1 MNHDMRVM
9 RRLVFGFL
17 LALSVLPALGA
28 HTQVRLVLSHESA
41 RPGEVITAGIHLKM
55 DAGWHT
61 YWRNGG
67 DSGAPTSIEWTL
79 PQGVTAGDIQWP
91 LPEKLDSEGLF
102 TFVYHKD
109 VVLLVPLTVGAGVAA
124 GEVEFKAKVSWLECE
139 KLCVTGNGDVTARL
153 NVGDSKAS
161 SDAKLI
167 SDWKLKIP
175 APKSGL
181 AVRAGWENA
190 AKGDSRPLLVEWTA
204 GKQAKSADF
213 FPYESEKFM
222 VKAATEPLKAAGGAT
237 RLRLS
242 VEKLASWP
250 TEISGVLVELGDDG
264 KPLGAHEVTVP
275 VKATLK
281 AAASDPASASAPISK
296 PPEKSLLLVLAAA
309 FLGGLIM
316 NLMPCVLPVLALK
329 VLSFVQQ
336 SQESP
341 AHVRKLSLVYA
352 AGVVISFLILAGIA
366 ISIRAAQGSFSWGQQ
381 FQNPQFLIV
390 LTTLVML
397 VALNLFGVFEVA
409 LGSNAMSA
417 ASVAASREGA
427 GGAFFNGVLAVV
439 LGTSC
444 TAPFLGLA
452 LGYALYRSPLDILL
466 TFLMVGV
473 GLAFPYVALSF
484 SPALRRFLP
493 KPGMWMERFKVALG
507 FPVLAT
513 AVWLLSLL
521 TTHFGNAG
529 VLWVGLFLTTVAVAA
544 WIFGQFVQRGT
555 QRKGL
560 AAGLAFLLLLAGG
573 AFALEARLQWRSP
586 PEPFLA
592 GVEQKRG
599 PDEID
604 WRPWSAAAVDA
615 ARAASQPAFVDFTA
629 DWCLNCQVNK
639 KSSIDIP
646 SVKKRLKEIKAVSLL
661 GDFTRQNKE
670 IAAELKRHGRA
681 GVPLVLVYPADATK
695 SPIVLP
701 ELLTPSIVLEA
712 LDQAVK

>member
-1 MNHDMRVM
+1 M

-17 LALSVLPALGA
+17 VLLAVLPAHGA
-28 HTQVRLVLSHESA
+28 HTQVRLVLSHDSA
-41 RPGEVITAGIHLKM
+41 KPGETITAGIHLKM

-79 PQGVTAGDIQWP
+79 PKGVTAGEIQWP
-91 LPEKLDSEGLF
+91 LPERLESEGLF

-109 VVLLVPLTVGAGVAA
+109 AVLLVPLTVGAGVAA
-124 GEVEFKAKVSWLECE
+124 GELELKAKVAWLECE

-161 SDAKLI
+161 ADAKLI
-167 SDWKLKIP
+167 SEWQLKIP
-175 APKSGL
+175 APKPGL
-181 AVRAGWENA
+181 AVRAGWESA

-204 GKQAKSADF
+204 DKQAKSADF
-213 FPYESEKFM
+213 FPYENEKFM
-222 VKAATEPLKAAGGAT
+222 VKAATEPLKAAGGVT
-237 RLRLS
+237 RLRLT

-250 TEISGVLVELGDDG
+250 AEISGVLVELGEGG
-264 KPLGAHEVTVP
+264 KPLGAHEVTFP
-275 VKATLK
+275 VKASLN
-281 AAASDPASASAPISK
+281 AGASDPGSASAPISK
-296 PPEKSLLLVLAAA
+296 PPEKSLWLVLAAA

-352 AGVVISFLILAGIA
+352 AGVVISFLILAAIA

-397 VALNLFGVFEVA
+397 VALNLFGVFEVT
-409 LGSNAMSA
+409 LGSGTMSA
-417 ASVAASREGA
+417 ASAAASREGA

-452 LGYALYRSPLDILL
+452 LGYALYRSPVEILI

-513 AVWLLSLL
+513 AIWLLSLL
-521 TTHFGNAG
+521 TAHFGNGG
-529 VLWVGLFLTTVAVAA
+529 VLWAGLFLTIVAVAA

-560 AAGLAFLLLLAGG
+560 ALGIAILLLAAGVG
-573 AFALEARLQWRSP
+573 YALENRLQWRSP
-586 PEPFLA
+586 PELELA
-592 GVEQKRG
+592 NTGGKRG

-604 WRPWSAAAVDA
+604 WQPWSAAAVES
-615 ARAASQPAFVDFTA
+615 ARAAGHPVFVDFTA

-646 SVKKRLKEIKAVSLL
+646 SVKKRLKEIKATTLL

-681 GVPLVLVYPADATK
+681 GVPLVLMYPANA
-695 SPIVLP
+695 SQPPIVLP

-712 LDQAVK
+712 LDAAVK